1 LKGEK
6 GKMRKCNFI
15 LFFFIIFILVF
26 FIVNGFKTKDVIQE
40 CIIKEIIPYEISQ
53 GFDVPYKRILIIE
66 SKKMG
71 KEWNCYFIALTSE
84 QSNELFVV
92 AVFNPPEKE
101 EDQVELLIVTEGVAD
116 AYLLEILGLKQAE
129 VEGVEILRS
138 RKFGFLVL
146 RLKKAQFDGKPLR
159 DYL

>member
-1 LKGEK
+1 
-6 GKMRKCNFI
+6 
-15 LFFFIIFILVF
+15 
-26 FIVNGFKTKDVIQE
+26 
-40 CIIKEIIPYEISQ
+40 
-53 GFDVPYKRILIIE
+53 
-66 SKKMG
+66 MG